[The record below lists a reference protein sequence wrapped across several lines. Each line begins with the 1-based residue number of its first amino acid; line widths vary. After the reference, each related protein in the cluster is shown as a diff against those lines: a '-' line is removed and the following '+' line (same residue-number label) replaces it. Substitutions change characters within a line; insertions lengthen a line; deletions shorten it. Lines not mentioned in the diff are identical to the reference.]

1 MINLRRTRYIV
12 YLILF
17 IVLSSC
23 SSRSVETGDN
33 FDALEL
39 PDGSVVYLNHN
50 STIHYDKAF
59 NPRTI
64 EVQGEV
70 FLSVVKSATPFV
82 VKTSLGEITVVGT
95 EFDVKSEVNNLAIEV
110 EDGIVELKTE
120 AHSENIK
127 RGEAAAYTKGEQ
139 AIKKFKAEFKF
150 KIWMKDLKEQFKKL
164 GKEIKSNSKEIGRE
178 SKKAG
183 KQLKQ
188 ELKKLKV
195 N

>member
-1 MINLRRTRYIV
+1 MINLNRTHYIF
-12 YLILF
+12 YLVLL

-23 SSRSVETGDN
+23 SSRSIETGDN

-50 STIHYDKAF
+50 SAIHYDKAF
-59 NPRTI
+59 TPRTV

-70 FLSVVKSATPFV
+70 FLSVVKSGTPFV

-95 EFDVKSEVNNLAIEV
+95 EFGVKSEVDNLAVEV

-120 AHSENIK
+120 MHSEKVK
-127 RGEAAAYTKGEQ
+127 RGEAAAYAKGEN
-139 AIKKFKAEFKF
+139 AIKKLKTEFKF

>member
-1 MINLRRTRYIV
+1 MINLNRTHYTAYV
-12 YLILF
+12 ILL

-23 SSRSVETGDN
+23 SGRSAETGDN

-39 PDGSVVYLNHN
+39 PDGSIVYLNHN
-50 STIHYDKAF
+50 SSIRYGKAF

-64 EVQGEV
+64 EVHGEV
-70 FLSVVKSATPFV
+70 FLSVVKSGTPFV

-95 EFDVKSEVNNLAIEV
+95 EFDVKSEMNNLAVEV

-120 AHSENIK
+120 ANRDNIK
-127 RGEAAAYTKGEQ
+127 RGEAAAYTKGEH
-139 AIKKFKAEFKF
+139 AIKKIKAEFKF